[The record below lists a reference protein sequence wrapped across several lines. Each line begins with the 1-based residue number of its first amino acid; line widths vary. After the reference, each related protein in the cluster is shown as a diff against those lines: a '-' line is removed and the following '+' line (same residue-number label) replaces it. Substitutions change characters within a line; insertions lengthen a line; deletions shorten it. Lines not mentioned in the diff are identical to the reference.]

1 MMNGRKLVSDVVG
14 MFDSNDITGN
24 LNDVIEFLLGFK
36 SGEEIYIEESF
47 VDSADGYTL
56 YNVVTY
62 RPETDNEYARRMS
75 AEMDDHERRMEYLK
89 IAADEVG
96 MKLVP
101 KD

>member
-1 MMNGRKLVSDVVG
+1 

-47 VDSADGYTL
+47 VASADGYTL
-56 YNVVTY
+56 YHVVTY
-62 RPETDNEYARRMS
+62 RPETDNEYARRM
-75 AEMDDHERRMEYLK
+75 AKDMDEHERHMVYLK
-89 IAADEVG
+89 LAADAAG